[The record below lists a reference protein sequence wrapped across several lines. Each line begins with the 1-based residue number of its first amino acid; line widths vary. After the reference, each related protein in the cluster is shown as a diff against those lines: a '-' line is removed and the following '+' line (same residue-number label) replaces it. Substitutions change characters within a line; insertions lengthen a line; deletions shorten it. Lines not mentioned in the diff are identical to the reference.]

1 MMVSTASVVVSVWS
15 PAEVQVEVVRVLE
28 VAVCVGV
35 VMGVVVM
42 MVMVVVEAVD
52 GVG

>member
-1 MMVSTASVVVSVWS
+1 MMVSTASVVVSVRAS
-15 PAEVQVEVVRVLE
+15 GEVQVEVVRVLE